1 MDAVDSERCAAK
13 SEKKRCMNDLF
24 GETVKLEDL
33 GEIGCVN
40 CGRKGQ
46 YPILDVGVI
55 NMRKYTGLASVF
67 LTTLDGA
74 G

>member
-1 MDAVDSERCAAK
+1 
-13 SEKKRCMNDLF
+13 MNDLF

>member
-1 MDAVDSERCAAK
+1 
-13 SEKKRCMNDLF
+13 MNDLI

-33 GEIGCVN
+33 GEIACVN

-46 YPILDVGVI
+46 HPILDVGII
-55 NMRKYTGLASVF
+55 NVRKYTGLASVF
-67 LTTLDGA
+67 PTTLDGA